1 MSTIMVIA
9 GGDWQIELIK
19 KAKSMG
25 HYVICSNLYKDSKG
39 FKYADLG
46 EVADVLDK
54 QKNLEIAKKHSP
66 DAVISDPV
74 SYTHLDVYKRQSDW
88 IIVLFKKEMKR

>member
-1 MSTIMVIA
+1 MVIA

-39 FKYADLG
+39 FKSVMYFG
-46 EVADVLDK
+46 KRDVSGK
-54 QKNLEIAKKHSP
+54 S
-66 DAVISDPV
+66 
-74 SYTHLDVYKRQSDW
+74 
-88 IIVLFKKEMKR
+88 

>member
-1 MSTIMVIA
+1 MAKIMVIA

-25 HYVICSNLYKDSKG
+25 HYVICSNLYEDSKG
-39 FKYADLG
+39 FRYADAG

-54 QKNLEIAKKHSP
+54 EANLTIAKKYMP
-66 DAVISDPV
+66 DAVISD
-74 SYTHLDVYKRQSDW
+74 QSD
-88 IIVLFKKEMKR
+88 IVILQYQQSLI

>member
-25 HYVICSNLYKDSKG
+25 HYVICSNLYKNSKG
-39 FKYADLG
+39 FKYAESG
-46 EVADVLDK
+46 G
-54 QKNLEIAKKHSP
+54 S
-66 DAVISDPV
+66 SG
-74 SYTHLDVYKRQSDW
+74 YFRQTEKS
-88 IIVLFKKEMKR
+88 